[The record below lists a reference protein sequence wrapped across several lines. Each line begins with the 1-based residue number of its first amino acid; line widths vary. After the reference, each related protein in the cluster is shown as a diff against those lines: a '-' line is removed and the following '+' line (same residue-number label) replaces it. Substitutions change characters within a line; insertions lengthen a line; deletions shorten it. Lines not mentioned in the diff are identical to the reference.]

1 MINKLL
7 QYCLTIW
14 AVLTLNFF
22 LPRMIPGNPLA
33 QLDTVEGLPVALSQE
48 QRDQITAYY
57 GLDQPLPTQYARYI
71 RGLAHGDLGWSI
83 SYNAPVS
90 DVLIGRLKWTAL
102 VVGASTVLY
111 VLLGIALGG
120 LSAWHHHRIID
131 KVILLGGSALGAL
144 PSFFVGMLL
153 VMLFAVRLRWLP
165 LSGARSATS
174 LGATGG
180 AYLGD
185 IARHMILPVMAL
197 VLTSVGQVSYLTR
210 NALVQVLGQ
219 GYITAARARGLRE
232 RSLLVRHALPNALL
246 PVVAFVALRL
256 GFIAMGA
263 VMIETTFAFPGIGLA
278 IVEASTSRD
287 YAMLQGA
294 FAVVTVS
301 IIVANI
307 IGDLLQ
313 HVIDPRLRRPV
324 Q

>member
-7 QYCLTIW
+7 QYGLTIW

-48 QRDQITAYY
+48 QRDQIIAYY
-57 GLDQPLPTQYARYI
+57 GLDQPLHTQYFQYM
-71 RGLAHGDLGWSI
+71 RGLVNGDLGWSI

-90 DVLIGRLKWTAL
+90 DVLVGRLKWTLL
-102 VVGASTVLY
+102 VVGAATVLY
-111 VLLGIALGG
+111 VLLGILLGG
-120 LSAWHHHRIID
+120 ISAWHHHRPVDRIIL
-131 KVILLGGSALGAL
+131 IGGSALGSL
-144 PSFFVGMLL
+144 PSFFMGMLL

-165 LSGARSATS
+165 LSGARSAQS

-180 AYLGD
+180 ATVRD
-185 IARHMILPVMAL
+185 VVRHMILPVLAL
-197 VLTSVGQVSYLTR
+197 VLTSVGQVAYLTR
-210 NALVQVLGQ
+210 NALLQVLGQ
-219 GYITAARARGLRE
+219 GYITAARAKGLRE
-232 RSLLVRHALPNALL
+232 RSLLMRHALPNALL
-246 PVVAFVALRL
+246 PVVAFVAMRL

-263 VMIETTFAFPGIGLA
+263 VMIETTFAYPGIGLA
-278 IVEASTSRD
+278 IVQASTSRD

-307 IGDLLQ
+307 VGDLLQ
-313 HVIDPRLRRPV
+313 YVIDPRLRRPI

>member
-1 MINKLL
+1 MISKLV
-7 QYCLTIW
+7 QYGLTIL

-48 QRDQITAYY
+48 QRDQIIAYY
-57 GLDQPLPTQYARYI
+57 GLDQPLHAQYTRYI
-71 RGLAHGDLGWSI
+71 RGLVKGDLGWSI
-83 SYNAPVS
+83 SYNAPVG

-111 VLLGIALGG
+111 VLLGILLGG
-120 LSAWHHHRIID
+120 ISAWYHHRIVD
-131 KVILLGGSALGAL
+131 KVILMGGTALGAL

-165 LSGARSATS
+165 LGGAQSAA
-174 LGATGG
+174 LLAATGV
-180 AYLGD
+180 AQARD
-185 IARHMILPVMAL
+185 IVRHMILPVLAL

-210 NALVQVLGQ
+210 NALIQVLSQ
-219 GYITAARARGLRE
+219 GYITAARAKGLRE
-232 RSLLVRHALPNALL
+232 QTLLLRHALPNAML
-246 PVVAFVALRL
+246 PVLAFVAMRV

-263 VMIETTFAFPGIGLA
+263 VMIETTFAYPGIGLA

-287 YAMLQGA
+287 YAMLQGT

-301 IIVANI
+301 IIIANI

-313 HVIDPRLRRPV
+313 HAIDPRLRRPV